1 MSYQRVDRLSE
12 EVQKEVDDII
22 RHSLSDPRIDGTY
35 SVTRVE
41 VTRDLRY
48 AKVFV
53 STLDKEREKDLIRGL
68 KSAAG
73 YLRRELGAAIRLRYT
88 PELQFVADDS
98 IEYGAHI
105 LEMLRDP
112 NVVKPANPAN
122 ADIVLED
129 GD

>member
-48 AKVFV
+48 AKVYISV
-53 STLDKEREKDLIRGL
+53 LEDEKRKDLMAAL
-68 KSAAG
+68 KNAAG
-73 YLRRELGAAIRLRYT
+73 FVRRELGRRMQIRYI
-88 PELQFVADDS
+88 PEIQFVSDENIAYGVHIAQVLNQVAKGEDRAD
-98 IEYGAHI
+98 EGQA
-105 LEMLRDP
+105 
-112 NVVKPANPAN
+112 
-122 ADIVLED
+122 
-129 GD
+129 